1 MIFIIRIRMWYNF
14 IRFYDDINIVVVVR
28 IRSVIDRLNHNGG
41 GGGGGGSCQ
50 FHGSGNHRNDERDE
64 WQTIPIPMPLN
75 HLAVLL
81 VKHY

>member
-14 IRFYDDINIVVVVR
+14 IRFYYDIIVVVVMIR
-28 IRSVIDRLNHNGG
+28 IRSVIDRLNHN
-41 GGGGGGSCQ
+41 GGGGGSCQ

-64 WQTIPIPMPLN
+64 WQTIPIPMPSN